1 MSAKEEAPQFQLD
14 ILKWLVVFAL
24 IFGGV
29 YANSVYSDQ
38 VDLLYRVI
46 ALLVGGLVAAFIAVQ
61 TEKGHSF
68 WNLLKDSQ
76 LELRKV
82 VWPTRPETNQTT
94 LLVVV
99 VVIITA
105 IILWGL
111 DTFFGWIASNIIGS

>member
-1 MSAKEEAPQFQLD
+1 MSTKEESPQFQLD
-14 ILKWLVVFAL
+14 SLKWLVVVAL
-24 IFGGV
+24 ILGGA
-29 YANSVYSDQ
+29 YANSVYSEQ

-46 ALLVGGLVAAFIAVQ
+46 ALVIGGVVTAFIAVQ
-61 TEKGHSF
+61 TEKGHAF

-94 LLVVV
+94 LLVVI